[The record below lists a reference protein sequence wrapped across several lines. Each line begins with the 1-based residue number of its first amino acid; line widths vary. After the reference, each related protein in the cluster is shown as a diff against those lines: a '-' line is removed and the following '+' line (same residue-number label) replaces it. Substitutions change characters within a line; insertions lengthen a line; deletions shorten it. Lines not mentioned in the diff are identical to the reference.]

1 MYSAFPSSLLSHPK
15 QYDKN
20 QSNIQP
26 QKPIQVGRFLVHQ
39 VPLESWPRK
48 FEVVNI
54 MTGER
59 RWLCELINLNEETQ
73 INAYFSNDVEKECED
88 KGEDEVLLQQLI
100 PKESEEHLI
109 NNVINR
115 QPDNQPNKRIYTFYK
130 KVVNNKK

>member
-26 QKPIQVGRFLVHQ
+26 QKPIQVGRFIVYQ

-48 FEVVNI
+48 FEVVNT

-59 RWLCELINLNEETQ
+59 RWLCEFINLNEETQ
-73 INAYFSNDVEKECED
+73 INAYFSNDIEKECVD

-100 PKESEEHLI
+100 PKDSEEHI
-109 NNVINR
+109 KNNAPKE
-115 QPDNQPNKRIYTFYK
+115 QSDKEPNKRIYTFHK